1 MTILPWNHAV
11 AEIPGGARE
20 IQKQATAEEC
30 AAIARDL
37 GLLACENLAAAY
49 TIRPLGGGRY
59 KVQGT
64 TAAAVTQACIVT
76 LEPVAAR
83 LQLPFD
89 VEFSPEPGEARPPR
103 EIADGDNEAEVLSLP
118 EIEKIEHGILD
129 VGRVVFEVLAAGL
142 NPYPKKPDAA
152 FEWQDPLAKDAPAN
166 PFGVLAQ
173 LKPKS

>member
-1 MTILPWNHAV
+1 MTILEWNHAV

-20 IQKQATAEEC
+20 IHRQAVNEEC

-37 GLLACENLAAAY
+37 KLLACDSLAATY

-59 KVQGT
+59 KVQGAIT
-64 TAAAVTQACIVT
+64 AAVTQACIVT
-76 LEPVAAR
+76 LEPVPAL
-83 LQLPFD
+83 LQLPLD
-89 VEFSPEPGEARPPR
+89 VEFSPQPDEARPSA
-103 EIADGDNEAEVLSLP
+103 ETASAADEVEVLSLP

-129 VGRVVFEVLAAGL
+129 VGRVVFEVLAASL
-142 NPYPKKPDAA
+142 EPYPKKEDAA
-152 FEWQDPLAKDAPAN
+152 FVWNDPHAMDAPAN